1 MLLKR
6 PDSALIAIFSLVA
19 LCATPALSSD
29 LTIPRTA
36 KHAAMARFAAIEKP
50 RAAGKAN
57 GKNQPAKAQRA
68 EKENPPR
75 IVTYKL
81 RDDLALKLNGLGSGL
96 AASQAPDIMG
106 SPAKPVSAVTR
117 QEAAN
122 RAAIIAF
129 GCRERPFYGSL
140 AKREVTA
147 CFQTSLDRS
156 WKTQTYVS
164 KEISDGRQN
173 WGGGLAFAY
182 AY

>member
-19 LCATPALSSD
+19 LCATPAFSSD

-36 KHAAMARFAAIEKP
+36 RHAAMARFAATEKP

-68 EKENPPR
+68 EKDNQPR
-75 IVTYKL
+75 IVTYNL
-81 RDDLALKLNGLGSGL
+81 RDDLALKLNGIGSGL
-96 AASQAPDIMG
+96 AASRAQGIMA
-106 SPAKPVSAVTR
+106 SPAKPASAVTT
-117 QEAAN
+117 QEAAD
-122 RAAIIAF
+122 RAAIAF
-129 GCRERPFYGSL
+129 GCRERPFSGSI
-140 AKREVTA
+140 AKRELTA
-147 CFQTSLDRS
+147 CFQHSLDRS